1 MLLASDITSV
11 GDKAHAWQVT
21 ALCAAQRGDEAATR
35 SAGERAQALIE
46 EFGLTSQRG
55 VSSMDLG
62 SAAALVGDLE
72 EAERILRRGNDAL
85 DEMGDTGARC
95 TVAAMLADVLVQK
108 GDPHEAVRF
117 AAQSREIAAADDLD
131 AQPRWRA
138 AMARALSLQG
148 DHGRA
153 ERFARE
159 AAELVE
165 PIDLL
170 LLKGAVLD
178 ALGEVLER
186 AGKADEANVVLE
198 RAVAVH
204 EQKGNAVSALRTR
217 AARSHVRAR
226 S

>member
-108 GDPHEAVRF
+108 GDPNE
-117 AAQSREIAAADDLD
+117 
-131 AQPRWRA
+131 
-138 AMARALSLQG
+138 LSLQG

>member
-1 MLLASDITSV
+1 
-11 GDKAHAWQVT
+11 
-21 ALCAAQRGDEAATR
+21 
-35 SAGERAQALIE
+35 
-46 EFGLTSQRG
+46 
-55 VSSMDLG
+55 MDLG

-95 TVAAMLADVLVQK
+95 TVAAMLADALVQK

-117 AAQSREIAAADDLD
+117 ATESREIAAADDLD

-204 EQKGNAVSALRTR
+204 EQKGNAVSALRTH
-217 AARSHVRAR
+217 AARSRVRAR